1 MFKKFLEYRRR
12 AILFVDQ
19 MKRGEWFIGGPYVIS
34 RNDVNVWI
42 SNNCYFFDV
51 VDREFKGINYF
62 GYFWRHYAYFFGYKR
77 YIKSI
82 NNEFTDYVNR
92 RMEEE
97 I

>member
-1 MFKKFLEYRRR
+1 MLFQGIMLMCGFL
-12 AILFVDQ
+12 IT
-19 MKRGEWFIGGPYVIS
+19 VI
-34 RNDVNVWI
+34 
-42 SNNCYFFDV
+42 FFDV